1 MQMRGVEC
9 IILVKC
15 LMRHEPQGPRCLQIR
30 RVGLA
35 IERDETD
42 AAGRLDLHLTT
53 GAAEDAHPGFSGT
66 LHRGS

>member
-1 MQMRGVEC
+1 
-9 IILVKC
+9 
-15 LMRHEPQGPRCLQIR
+15 MRHEPQGPRCLQTR

-42 AAGRLDLHLTT
+42 AAGRLDLHQTT
-53 GAAEDAHPGFSGT
+53 GTAEDAHPGTAEDPQPGFFGT